1 MQRVVT
7 PPAVL
12 SASDL
17 VAAYDRRRVA
27 LDRVSICV
35 RPGKTLAVVGPSGA
49 GKTTLLRVL
58 AGLLQPRS
66 GDVWLGGRSVLHA
79 PPQQRR
85 IALVFQDDA
94 LFNNMTVR
102 ANLRFAMR
110 TNGPS
115 SKVWLDETAA
125 ALHVDRVLDRR
136 PRELSGGE
144 RQRASMAR
152 ALLSDPLALLMDEP
166 LAHLDP
172 SLRRAVR
179 DEVVGLRERFPGPIV
194 YVTHD
199 HAEAMSVGDEL
210 AVLID
215 GRIEDA
221 GDPAGVYDRPRTI
234 GVARFLGD
242 RAMNVI
248 DGDPLIGI
256 RPEHVRVSADA
267 ALRGRVKRREP
278 TGADAYLVVETPRG
292 EIVARVA
299 SGFEARANDLVALE
313 LPGEFLRHFDR
324 ASGVAL
330 R

>member
-1 MQRVVT
+1 MEEGALAAR
-7 PPAVL
+7 
-12 SASDL
+12 DL
-17 VAAYDRRRVA
+17 VASYGRRLA
-27 LDRVSICV
+27 LDHVSISV
-35 RPGKTLAVVGPSGA
+35 DQGRTLAVVGPSGA
-49 GKTTLLRVL
+49 GKTTLLRVI
-58 AGLLQPRS
+58 AGLLRPRS
-66 GDVWLGGRSVLHA
+66 GDVTLGGRSVVHA
-79 PPQQRR
+79 PPQRRR

-102 ANLRFAMR
+102 ANLRFGLR
-110 TNGPS
+110 SNGPAS
-115 SKVWLDETAA
+115 ATAVRETAT
-125 ALHVDRVLDRR
+125 ALHVGDVLDRR

-144 RQRASMAR
+144 RQRASIAR

-172 SLRRAVR
+172 ALRRVVR
-179 DEVVGLRERFPGPIV
+179 DEVVGLRDRFPGPIV

-215 GRIEDA
+215 GRIEDT

-242 RAMNVI
+242 RPMNVLE
-248 DGDPLIGI
+248 GDPLLGI
-256 RPEHVRVSADA
+256 RPEHVRVIADS
-267 ALRGRVKRREP
+267 ALRGRVMRREP
-278 TGADAYLVVETPRG
+278 TGADAYVVIETPRG
-292 EIVARVA
+292 AITARVPA
-299 SGFEARANDLVALE
+299 NLVVRAGDDVGLE
-313 LPGEFLRHFDR
+313 FPPEFVRSFDR